1 MTESITTT
9 LQQGSVSAKIALDPA
24 EALNIALKLHQ
35 KGVLEE
41 AELLYRRIL
50 GVAPETLDA
59 LHYLGLLC
67 HHQQRLDES
76 RELIERIVDL
86 DPSNAD
92 AHNNLGNVHESMG
105 DNATAE
111 TCFRRAI
118 ELNPEHAPAHNNLA
132 VVLAD
137 ENRFDEAIAVYRRAV
152 TLAPQSAEFQYNL
165 GNALRRNGEIGQA
178 IEAYTRATEIDQDH
192 FSSWQGLARTLRLAG
207 RLDEAVAVFDN
218 LLRMNPGNSVFTY
231 LRAACL
237 SDSAPE
243 RAPDAYVKQIFD
255 DAADYFDKHLA
266 GLDYRAPQLVSEAL
280 AGLLPREEAKLAI
293 LDAGC
298 GTGLC
303 APLLRPYAR
312 RLVGVDLSE
321 GMLKKAAD
329 RKLYDDLYHW
339 ELSDFLEKGGG
350 VYDLIVSADTLCYF
364 GQLDKVLVNA
374 AAALKHGGT
383 LVFTLEDLGSDAPD
397 FRLNHT
403 GRYAHARKYVEK
415 SLLDAGLAVHSFASA
430 VLRNE
435 GKQPVAGHLV
445 VAVKQV

>member
-1 MTESITTT
+1 MQTAKGSLIHLDLTEA
-9 LQQGSVSAKIALDPA
+9 LHIALQ
-24 EALNIALKLHQ
+24 LHQ
-35 KGVLEE
+35 KGGLEE

-50 GVAPETLDA
+50 ESAPETLDA

-67 HHQQRLDES
+67 HHQRRLDEAA
-76 RELIERIVDL
+76 ELIGRIIAI
-86 DPSNAD
+86 DPGNAD

-105 DNATAE
+105 DNAAAE
-111 TCFRRAI
+111 SYFRLAI
-118 ELNPEHAPAHNNLA
+118 KLNPDHAPAHNNLA

-137 ENRFDEAIAVYRRAV
+137 GNRLDEAIEVYRRAV
-152 TLAPQSAEFQYNL
+152 TLAPDSAEFQYNL
-165 GNALRRNGEIGQA
+165 GNALRRSGEIGQA

-218 LLRMNPGNSVFTY
+218 LLRMNPGNTVFTY

-266 GLDYRAPQLVSEAL
+266 GLDYRAPELVTEAL
-280 AGLLPREEAKLAI
+280 AGFLPPPNASLDV

-303 APLLRPYAR
+303 GPLLRQYAR

-321 GMLKKAAD
+321 GMLKKAAG
-329 RKLYDDLYHW
+329 RTVYDDLYKW
-339 ELSDFLEKGGG
+339 ELTDFLAKGGEA
-350 VYDLIVSADTLCYF
+350 YDLIVSADTLCYF
-364 GQLDKVLVNA
+364 GVLDKVFTHAKAVLNE
-374 AAALKHGGT
+374 GGV
-383 LVFTLEDLGSDAPD
+383 LAFTLEDLGSDSPE
-397 FRLNHT
+397 FKLNHT
-403 GRYAHARKYVEK
+403 GRYAHARVYVEK
-415 SLLDAGLAVHSFASA
+415 ELAAAGLVVHSFSSA
-430 VLRNE
+430 VLRSE
-435 GKQPVAGHLV
+435 GKLPVPGHLV
-445 VAVKQV
+445 VAMKQSRHPERI